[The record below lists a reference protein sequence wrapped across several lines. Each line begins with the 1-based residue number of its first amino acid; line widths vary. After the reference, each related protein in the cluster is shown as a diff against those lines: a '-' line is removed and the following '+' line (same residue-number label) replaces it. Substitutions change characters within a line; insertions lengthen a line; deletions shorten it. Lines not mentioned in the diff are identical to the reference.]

1 MYIIAGPNGSGKS
14 TFAEELIREK
24 NLVFVNADIIAHD
37 LSPDHLDTSVM
48 FRAGKIFFQKV
59 NQLIRENA
67 SFVIETTLSGK
78 YTVKI
83 IERLKKEGYKIK
95 MIYVFVETPLLSVE
109 RIKIRVQ
116 NGGHHVS
123 DDDVI
128 RRFSRSRINF
138 WNMYRNLVDG
148 WEVYDNSGKRFRP
161 VAIGKGMDYII
172 IDNDMYETFREDL

>member
-14 TFAEELIREK
+14 TFAEELIKEK

-37 LSPDHLDTSVM
+37 LDPDNSDISVM
-48 FRAGKIFFQKV
+48 FRAGRIFFQKV

-78 YTVKI
+78 YTAKI

-116 NGGHHVS
+116 NGGHHVP
-123 DDDVI
+123 DEDVI
-128 RRFSRSRINF
+128 RRSSRSRINF
-138 WNMYRNLVDG
+138 WNMYRNQVDS
-148 WEVYDNSGKRFRP
+148 WEVYDNSGKRFLP

-172 IDNDMYETFREDL
+172 INNDMFEPFREDL